1 MKTIFQ
7 FMRCIFGMKSP
18 WPVWVGLLLA
28 LNMIVPL
35 FFIET
40 PEAKAILISAFAGAG
55 LMMLLFNKY
64 GFVRLLGLGHIFWIP
79 IVIWLGYR
87 LPEFSFSTPLEIWFL
102 LIVGVNTI
110 SLILD
115 AIDVV
120 RYFNG
125 DRDPM
130 VTS

>member
-1 MKTIFQ
+1 MKTIIE
-7 FMRCIFGMKSP
+7 FMRSMFGMKAP
-18 WPVWVGLLLA
+18 WPIWIGFLMA
-28 LNMIVPL
+28 LNMIVPI

-40 PEAKAILISAFAGAG
+40 PEAKAVLLSTFAGAG

-64 GFVRLLGLGHIFWIP
+64 GFVRLLGLGHIFWLP
-79 IVIWLGYR
+79 IVIWLGSR
-87 LPEFSFSTPLEIWFL
+87 FSEFSFTTPLEIWFL

-125 DRDPM
+125 DREPM

>member
-1 MKTIFQ
+1 MKA
-7 FMRCIFGMKSP
+7 P
-18 WPVWVGLLLA
+18 WPIWIGFLMA
-28 LNMIVPL
+28 LNMIVPI

-40 PEAKAILISAFAGAG
+40 PEAKAVLLSTFAGAG

-64 GFVRLLGLGHIFWIP
+64 GFVRLLGLGHIFWLP
-79 IVIWLGYR
+79 IVIWLGSR
-87 LPEFSFSTPLEIWFL
+87 FSEFSFTTPLEIWFL

-125 DRDPM
+125 DREPM